1 VINHPIAKATA
12 AAAFMTEDRVLQLFL
27 PSLVTMLP
35 DVATIE
41 PCWWRRLSQSKSS
54 IARCNKSH
62 RPGYVGIGQK
72 RVSWTVLYLY
82 YWRKVL
88 RIHIEDQVNERAA
101 VLGCSIGK
109 RRPSVHR
116 KPNQAP

>member
-54 IARCNKSH
+54 IARCNKSP
-62 RPGYVGIGQK
+62 RLCGDRSKTGQLDGPLPLLLAEG
-72 RVSWTVLYLY
+72 SSDS
-82 YWRKVL
+82 
-88 RIHIEDQVNERAA
+88 H
-101 VLGCSIGK
+101 
-109 RRPSVHR
+109 
-116 KPNQAP
+116 